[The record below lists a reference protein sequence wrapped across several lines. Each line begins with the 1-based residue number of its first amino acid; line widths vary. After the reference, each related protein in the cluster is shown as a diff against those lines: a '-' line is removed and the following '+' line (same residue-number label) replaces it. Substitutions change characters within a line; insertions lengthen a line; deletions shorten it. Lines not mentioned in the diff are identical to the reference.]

1 MFFEH
6 PAALFGL
13 AALIVLLL
21 LSFLKVRP
29 RRVEVPSLVIW
40 RRLRDRNPPIHELKR
55 PRFSL
60 ALLLQMLAVACG
72 VTAIAR
78 PMIHAQ
84 DRQPRHLIVALDTS
98 ASMNTRLPDGKT
110 SFEHARAWI
119 DTLASQA
126 DEFDLL
132 YFDPA
137 PQRAQGAEA
146 RTKLRELKPEFPRV
160 NIESLLPMIE
170 QLRRRDSQVVVATD
184 RDIEARA
191 QKLLVGRVHSDN
203 VGIVALSVEGSRV
216 FARLHNAGE
225 ERTVRLQLNRQ
236 TFERTVPRGASTL
249 LMPFAGDSA
258 ELRILANDSLPD
270 DDIAV
275 ATKLATARETV
286 VGLWGGEPPQLL
298 KALRAIDRVSV
309 QRSPAHA
316 DLAVYYEVEPTST
329 APLMISIAPR
339 REFAGI
345 ALGPAEPV
353 HDIALE
359 QHPLL
364 KYVDELPVKKAR
376 EVRIPGGRPLIVSGT
391 RPIAAVAQNLV
402 VLGFDPFD
410 SEWQYLPSFA
420 VFWANAVQ
428 SVRSVASEHVV
439 VPANEWAEKRL
450 YAPRPGRYTVNI
462 EGQDVTL
469 TASLLDVYESDNAG
483 VWSVPEAP
491 AWTGGTQK
499 AARALDAVLIVAT
512 LLFVAASY
520 LLEFNRREER

>member
-29 RRVEVPSLVIW
+29 RRVEAPSLVIW

-60 ALLLQMLAVACG
+60 AMLLQMLAVACG
-72 VTAIAR
+72 VAAIAR
-78 PMIHAQ
+78 PMLHTQ
-84 DRQPRHLIVALDTS
+84 DRLPRHLIVALDTS

-110 SFEHARAWI
+110 SFEHARAWVEA
-119 DTLASQA
+119 LAAEA

-132 YFDPA
+132 YLDPA

-146 RTKLRELKPEFPRV
+146 RKKLRELRPEFPRAR
-160 NIESLLPMIE
+160 IETLLPMIE
-170 QLRRRDSQVVVATD
+170 QLRRKDSQVVVATD
-184 RDIEARA
+184 RDIETRA
-191 QKLLVGRVHSDN
+191 QKLLVGRTHSDN
-203 VGIVALSVEGSRV
+203 VGVVALSVEGSRM

-225 ERTVRLQLNRQ
+225 ERTVRLQLNGQ
-236 TFERTVPRGASTL
+236 PFERTVPCGASTL
-249 LMPFAGDSA
+249 ILPFTGDA
-258 ELRILANDSLPD
+258 VEFRIQADDSLPD
-270 DDIAV
+270 DDVAV
-275 ATKLATARETV
+275 ATKLATAKETV

-309 QRSPAHA
+309 QRSPARA
-316 DLAVYYEVEPTST
+316 DLAVYYEVEPTAA
-329 APLMISIAPR
+329 APLVISIAPR
-339 REFAGI
+339 REFGGMT
-345 ALGPAEPV
+345 LGPAEPV
-353 HDIALE
+353 HDIALG

-391 RPIAAVAQNLV
+391 RPIAAAAHNLV

-410 SEWQYLPSFA
+410 SEWQVLPSFA
-420 VFWANAVQ
+420 VFWANAVR
-428 SVRSVASEHVV
+428 SVRSIASEYVV
-439 VPANEWAEKRL
+439 VPANDRAEKRL

-469 TASLLDVYESDNAG
+469 TASLLDAYESDNTGA
-483 VWSVPEAP
+483 WSVPGAP
-491 AWTGGTQK
+491 AWTSGTQK
-499 AARALDAVLIVAT
+499 AVTALDAVLIVAA

-520 LLEFNRREER
+520 LLDFTRREGR